1 MDLLDCGLSFEKVG
15 PAIKNVLCMCGLRS
29 KDDRYPKKDY
39 VSNCNMRRLAI
50 SQVQTAEICTAA
62 ANQTLY
68 TDETRK
74 FGETFSSFIT
84 TDENKTPFLLGLK
97 QMSNKAAQTQLD
109 TLKSILNDIE
119 TRIKCLVDQKL
130 QTSTSF
136 NILKN
141 IKYTMSDRAAT
152 EIVFNQLLKN
162 YREKLLKEHV
172 EKYDD
177 LPDVEKDILSRMYNF
192 FCGLHLTVNIADV
205 KNKVFMQTKISKI
218 LIAIS
223 VMKKQVRPI
232 FLEL

>member
-1 MDLLDCGLSFEKVG
+1 
-15 PAIKNVLCMCGLRS
+15 
-29 KDDRYPKKDY
+29 
-39 VSNCNMRRLAI
+39 MRRLAI

-119 TRIKCLVDQKL
+119 TRIKCLVDQNL

-152 EIVFNQLLKN
+152 EIVFNQLLKD
-162 YREKLLKEHV
+162 YREKLFEGTC
-172 EKYDD
+172 
-177 LPDVEKDILSRMYNF
+177 R
-192 FCGLHLTVNIADV
+192 
-205 KNKVFMQTKISKI
+205 KV
-218 LIAIS
+218 
-223 VMKKQVRPI
+223 R
-232 FLEL
+232 